1 MLPILA
7 LSLAVVFFILLRQG
21 LLDELPQ
28 RLGRAIRSGRRRSSR
43 SSPDE
48 ERRLEVFKDFIEGDS
63 NTEQ

>member
-1 MLPILA
+1 LLPILA